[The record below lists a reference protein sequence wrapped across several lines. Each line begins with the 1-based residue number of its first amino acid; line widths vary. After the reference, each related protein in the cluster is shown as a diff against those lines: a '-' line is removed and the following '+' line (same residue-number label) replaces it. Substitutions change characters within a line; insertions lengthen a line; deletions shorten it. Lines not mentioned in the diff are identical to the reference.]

1 MVARVRPSALLS
13 LLAPPLCAA
22 CGGDAAGAD
31 PLCARCRSRLVG
43 LGHDQPAVAGAAAWA
58 PFAYSGPARSLVGA
72 LKFGG
77 VRSAAAVM
85 AAQVLAGVP
94 SGLLAGA
101 LVPVPL
107 HPVRAARRGFNQAD
121 LIARELSSRSGL
133 PLLDCLQR
141 LGPPTRQ
148 VGRDRAGRA
157 RSIAGRIAV
166 APGTTQP
173 HALVVVDDVITTGS
187 TIAACAEAL
196 RRAGATHVTAVS
208 YARTIAR

>member
-1 MVARVRPSALLS
+1 VRALALPVS

-22 CGGDAAGAD
+22 CGGDAGAAA
-31 PLCARCRSRLVG
+31 PLCGGCRAELVG
-43 LGHDQPAVAGAAAWA
+43 LGHEQPAVAGASAWA
-58 PFAYSGPARSLVGA
+58 PFGYSGPARSLVGA

-85 AAQVLAGVP
+85 AAQIVACAPG
-94 SGLLAGA
+94 GLLAGA

-121 LIARELSSRSGL
+121 LIARELASRTGL

-157 RSIAGRIAV
+157 LSISGRIAV
-166 APGTTQP
+166 AAGTSLP
-173 HALVVVDDVITTGS
+173 HAVAVVDDVITTGS

-196 RRAGATHVTAVS
+196 RRAGAAHATAVA
-208 YARTIAR
+208 YARTLAR